1 MVKDLGPVVKQAVVN
16 DVVAVLAILTSC
28 LIGQKMR
35 KQLLIAAIATIG
47 LIGSAYAQPSTNG
60 PSGTGP
66 EGTSKSNVS
75 GSGTNPP
82 GSSAATSSGT
92 KHSTKHSKQKHH
104 SS

>member
-1 MVKDLGPVVKQAVVN
+1 
-16 DVVAVLAILTSC
+16 
-28 LIGQKMR
+28 MR
-35 KQLLIAAIATIG
+35 KRLLIATIATVG

-66 EGTSKSNVS
+66 EGTSKGTVS

-82 GSSAATSSGT
+82 GSNMAAPGSGKSA
-92 KHSTKHSKQKHH
+92 TKHSKKKQ